1 MFSVFARNN
10 RPRGLVFLLIGITV
24 AAVSVFAATALV
36 IVQAS
41 TEKTDQEQYFQHG
54 VNIAEARLAGST
66 EVLAYINGHP
76 LTVAEFLETRAR
88 VAKNLEYMRTS
99 ISRAVPDDEYSPD
112 DSENGETTRHNLSNE
127 TLPETLVSGYFTDLF
142 ELIDMYGV
150 DTVAFASRIEHYS
163 ALSEAIAANYTA
175 SDSELAA
182 KEREYR
188 AYLFEFG
195 ESSEYAKD
203 LTAEDKGYIVT
214 VGEDVF
220 WTEILPKRHEQ
231 EIKIV
236 KWRAAATEGQ
246 NLEYKEHVNA
256 VKALDQKA
264 VAAANIEV
272 SEASRLNTTIEEALD
287 YLSDYWALGDGT
299 SANLND

>member
-1 MFSVFARNN
+1 MFSVFAKNN
-10 RPRGLVFLLIGITV
+10 RPRELVFLLIGIIV

-36 IVQAS
+36 IVRAS

-88 VAKNLEYMRTS
+88 VAKNLEYMRIS
-99 ISRAVPDDEYSPD
+99 ISRAVHGDEYR
-112 DSENGETTRHNLSNE
+112 SENGETTRHNLSNE

-220 WTEILPKRHEQ
+220 WTEIIPKRHEQ

-246 NLEYKEHVNA
+246 NLEYKEHVDA